1 MQMVKNGE
9 QMVEEFQTQYGR
21 DVDRRKSYG
30 GLGCFHGNES
40 PFYRSRGG
48 PQKVGAGL
56 EPKIGKLATSSV
68 GYGSIKGRSFRSAS
82 RKV

>member
-1 MQMVKNGE
+1 MGDWVAFMEMKVPFIGP
-9 QMVEEFQTQYGR
+9 EEDT
-21 DVDRRKSYG
+21 
-30 GLGCFHGNES
+30 
-40 PFYRSRGG
+40 
-48 PQKVGAGL
+48 QKVGASL

>member
-1 MQMVKNGE
+1 MEEMLIGE
-9 QMVEEFQTQYGR
+9 NPMGDWVAFMEMKVPFIGPEEDT
-21 DVDRRKSYG
+21 
-30 GLGCFHGNES
+30 
-40 PFYRSRGG
+40 
-48 PQKVGAGL
+48 QKVGASL